1 MFLRKNNQITA
12 SLWSID
18 SAPKRHSYLNHKP
31 WPFCVSIFTLVLSA
45 YDQWLVYACTMYI
58 MFLLNSMDVLFDIQ
72 TIFVAKL
79 FFSNHFWWIVFRVVF
94 SYPVIDFTLFNTCYV
109 ICATKCN
116 YYAIYR
122 AKTKF
127 RKFFPLVFQIE
138 LRMPAIT

>member
-1 MFLRKNNQITA
+1 
-12 SLWSID
+12 
-18 SAPKRHSYLNHKP
+18 
-31 WPFCVSIFTLVLSA
+31 
-45 YDQWLVYACTMYI
+45 
-58 MFLLNSMDVLFDIQ
+58 MDVLFDIQ
-72 TIFVAKL
+72 TIFVTKL
-79 FFSNHFWWIVFRVVF
+79 FFSNHFWWIVFFRIQLLILHF
-94 SYPVIDFTLFNTCYV
+94 FNTCYI